1 MSERSTEDLLS
12 MARRHVTEGEAHVAR
27 QEALIVKLD
36 RDGHTELAVEAREL
50 LATLQTSLRF
60 ANEDLLWIANE
71 SRRQK
76 SPRKSENPARDGAS
90 DFCD

>member
-1 MSERSTEDLLS
+1 
-12 MARRHVTEGEAHVAR
+12 MARRHVAEGEAHVAR

-50 LATLQTSLRF
+50 LATLQASLRLTC
-60 ANEDLLWIANE
+60 EDLLWIANE

-76 SPRKSENPARDGAS
+76 PPRKSENPPRDGAPS
-90 DFCD
+90 QGV